1 MRRFAILLVT
11 VVWCAQ
17 TFAQNKTPAKP
28 DTTAAVFKTTTPL
41 PTFKIT
47 VDEANLK
54 MLVSE
59 PKKYVRGTVVV
70 GDKTYKEV
78 ALHLKGAAGSFR
90 NWDDKPALTLNFD
103 KFVKGQT
110 YQGLDKL
117 HLNNSVQDG
126 SYLNEIACSE
136 LAKAMGL
143 PTARATHAV
152 VELNGRK
159 VGLYVLKEGY
169 NKQFVDRNFPDAN
182 KGNLYDGGFL
192 QDIDQKLKLDQG
204 TANDGKDLKAL
215 TVACQIGDAAK
226 RYEAVEKLVNVDLF
240 VKNVALQ
247 FLAGD
252 WDGYVRNRN
261 NFRVY
266 FDSKDGKAV
275 FIPHGMDQMFGDPNE
290 AIWPGAGSLVS
301 RAILENDVGKK
312 KAIAAYKEL
321 SEKHFTPEFLKR
333 IDEWI
338 VHTRDGLAAINKDW
352 AKTFE
357 ADAKA
362 NKERMK
368 QRMEFVKKELV
379 KLK

>member
-28 DTTAAVFKTTTPL
+28 DTTAEVFKTTTPL

-226 RYEAVEKLVNVDLF
+226 RYEVVEKLLNVDLF

-266 FDSKDGKAV
+266 FNSKDGKAV

-338 VHTRDGLAAINKDW
+338 VHTRDGLVAINKDW
-352 AKTFE
+352 AKAFE